1 MNINHMSLLTIH
13 TQKLLVTII
22 ASLGV
27 CNRMNINHMSLQTV
41 LTVKLFITFFA
52 RLVVDSITLFF
63 QHFGTSVGVAIGRC
77 SGGRLA
83 TTLVDR
89 YFHHS
94 FLFFFLFSSPS
105 STFLIE

>member
-52 RLVVDSITLFF
+52 R
-63 QHFGTSVGVAIGRC
+63 
-77 SGGRLA
+77 
-83 TTLVDR
+83 
-89 YFHHS
+89 
-94 FLFFFLFSSPS
+94 
-105 STFLIE
+105 